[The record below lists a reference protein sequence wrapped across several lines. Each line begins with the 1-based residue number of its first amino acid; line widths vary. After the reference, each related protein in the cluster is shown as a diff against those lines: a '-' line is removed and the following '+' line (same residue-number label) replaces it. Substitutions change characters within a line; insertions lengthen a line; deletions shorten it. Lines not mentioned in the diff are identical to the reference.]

1 MITISINGETPKD
14 VLDQMYKLLG
24 INVTPAPG
32 AEGNPAPAPEA
43 PVSNPEA
50 EKPRRGRKPKAKAAE
65 PEDED
70 DVPVAEPMENPSP
83 TALPVTLQDLKAKL
97 MQLAEKD
104 SAAPLEVL
112 QKFGADRLS
121 ALPQNKIGAAYAEA
135 QAMLNEA
142 AGDVID
148 A

>member
-24 INVTPAPG
+24 INVAPAP
-32 AEGNPAPAPEA
+32 AADATPPAPEA
-43 PVSNPEA
+43 AAPEPEA
-50 EKPRRGRKPKAKAAE
+50 EKPRRGRKPKAKAVE

-135 QAMLNEA
+135 QAILNEA